1 MSDKFASVL
10 GFLFALGLIGLFV
23 FGINKF
29 TEHVN
34 NPPKGSLVYSK
45 AVKLAK
51 KTEYG
56 SDTYY
61 VLTLKGLF
69 QIPFEQYMILNV
81 NDCISIDGY
90 LKFIPIIDT
99 CS

>member
-1 MSDKFASVL
+1 MSDKVASVL
-10 GFLFALGLIGLFV
+10 GFVIALGLIGSIVLGV
-23 FGINKF
+23 SKF
-29 TEHVN
+29 TDHVN

-45 AVKLAK
+45 VQKLAK
-51 KTEYG
+51 KTEFG

-61 VLTLKGLF
+61 VLTPKGLF
-69 QIPFEQYMILNV
+69 QVPFDKYMTLNV

-90 LKFIPIIDT
+90 LKFIPVINT